1 MSNISDIIRAERWIP
16 NLDIGNPVS
25 REDIKGLTKWVM
37 YAGFR
42 TFHQYEKEYVAKWNL
57 GKDHH
62 GHDFISYLDEQHVEH
77 FGLHPNTPVRA
88 IADGVV
94 KSIIRND
101 GRFTEYETY
110 LIVQHNGIG
119 LSSGYVHV
127 VPIVNVG
134 EKVRKGQVLATLY
147 DTSVEAM
154 SLPTHLHFE
163 LGNAK
168 VQNNQYP
175 FFNDL
180 VDPLDILPGLRGMSV
195 RPASPIPP
203 HSR

>member
-1 MSNISDIIRAERWIP
+1 MSTINDIVRAERWVSD
-16 NLDIGNPVS
+16 LDVVHPIVQ
-25 REDIKGLTKWVM
+25 EDIKGLTKWVM

-42 TFHQYEKEYVAKWNL
+42 TFHQYTAEYVAKWNL
-57 GKDHH
+57 GSDHH
-62 GHDFISYLDEQHVEH
+62 GHDFISYLDGQQVEH
-77 FGLHPNTPVRA
+77 FGLHPHTPVRA

-94 KSIIRND
+94 KSIIKNS
-101 GRFTEYETY
+101 GRFSDYETY
-110 LIVQHNGIG
+110 LVVQHNNLG

-127 VPIVNVG
+127 VPVVNVG
-134 EKVRKGQVLATLY
+134 DKIKKGQVLATLY

-168 VQNNQYP
+168 VQNPQYP

-180 VDPLDILPGLRGMSV
+180 VDPLDILPRLREMSV
-195 RPASPIPP
+195 RPVSPIPL